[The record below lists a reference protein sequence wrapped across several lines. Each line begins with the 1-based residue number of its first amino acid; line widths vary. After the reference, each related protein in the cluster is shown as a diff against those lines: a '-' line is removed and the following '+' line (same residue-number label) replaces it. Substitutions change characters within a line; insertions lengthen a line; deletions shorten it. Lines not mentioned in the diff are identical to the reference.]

1 MRPGAPGTVA
11 DGLCE
16 LESRSVSKPR
26 LKPDGWSRFYIPEVH
41 DVHPRMEASLEELLA
56 LLPPAARDRAALLVV
71 PNWQGREPLERD
83 GALVARLQAHRGE
96 KVLHGW
102 THSLGPEFWNW
113 LVYGHDNRSEFARLG
128 RDEALDRLRKGRA
141 MLVETLGA
149 APRWFCAPRWQ
160 QAPTVA
166 AALGRVG
173 IAHHQTARGLMHDG
187 GFVPCPA
194 LNFDEGERRLK
205 AALAGLA
212 RRPAT
217 ARLLRTQTPFRL
229 TLHPAD
235 AIRPAI
241 RIEIEAFVRTLEADG
256 WRPVSL
262 DEAAARWQGTC
273 ASAAAGEA
281 EPP

>member
-1 MRPGAPGTVA
+1 MS
-11 DGLCE
+11 E
-16 LESRSVSKPR
+16 PR

-41 DVHPRMEASLEELLA
+41 DVHPGMEASLEGLLA

-83 GALVARLQAHRGE
+83 GALVARLRAHRGE

-128 RDEALDRLRKGRA
+128 GDQALDRLRKGRA
-141 MLVETLGA
+141 TLVETLGA

-160 QAPTVA
+160 QAPAVA

-173 IAHHQTARGLMHDG
+173 IAHHQTARGLMLDG
-187 GFVPCPA
+187 EFVPCPA

-205 AALAGLA
+205 AALAGLT

-229 TLHPAD
+229 ALHPAD
-235 AIRPAI
+235 AVRPAI
-241 RIEIEAFVRTLEADG
+241 RAEIETLLRRLDDDG
-256 WRPVSL
+256 WRPL
-262 DEAAARWQGTC
+262 GLGEAAARWKRTR
-273 ASAAAGEA
+273 ASAAPGKAG
-281 EPP
+281 PP